1 MPICATTSFTTRLS
15 WRGLIKIYKFY
26 EKLAKIDPYF
36 VIGKTE
42 MNNKFQ
48 LHKYADNYSYVDPIP
63 MIQEHEMVS
72 GGIGPIVTV
81 FQEMTIGLR
90 AQVVRHRNYTIKDN
104 LMEII
109 TAKDCWTRTLGD
121 KIKISISAEI
131 EFWKTVVNKRQCW
144 IAQYGI
150 WKNIIVVAQEYIP
163 IGEQDLPCN
172 KGFCPYT
179 RDAELR
185 HTDDDPGAPCPI
197 HSDLTS
203 TPIDPKY
210 MDMVRIEASYR
221 PAFWQK
227 HIDKLEDA

>member
-1 MPICATTSFTTRLS
+1 ML
-15 WRGLIKIYKFY
+15 
-26 EKLAKIDPYF
+26 
-36 VIGKTE
+36 
-42 MNNKFQ
+42 
-48 LHKYADNYSYVDPIP
+48 
-63 MIQEHEMVS
+63 QEDEMVS
-72 GGIGPIVTV
+72 GKSGPIVTV

-121 KIKISISAEI
+121 KIKISISAEV

-150 WKNIIVVAQEYIP
+150 WKNIIVVAQEYIS
-163 IGEQDLPCN
+163 ISEQDLPCN

-227 HIDKLEDA
+227 HIDKLEEV